1 MTRTWMRYGGLTVPP
16 LAWVVGTQL
25 GQITPY
31 IDCHQRVPW
40 TPVFC
45 AALLLVSIAGA
56 AASRLSP
63 KPVGTAQRF
72 VLDAGSLIACTFVFA
87 LILQGAASTLLDP
100 CQR

>member
-1 MTRTWMRYGGLTVPP
+1 
-16 LAWVVGTQL
+16 
-25 GQITPY
+25 
-31 IDCHQRVPW
+31 
-40 TPVFC
+40 
-45 AALLLVSIAGA
+45 LVISIAGA

-63 KPVGTAQRF
+63 KPVGRAQRF